1 MNIATGGSRIV
12 EGFDITLSDG
22 GDYTKYTLG
31 GTNKFLREG
40 ILLEVENKTTTGDG
54 NGDTPSG
61 GESSSTTPAVFQTRT
76 STTNGNWYA
85 LLVVCD
91 GSQSNETIN
100 TLKLREDRQNDK
112 ISALKS
118 GDIPVAIIQI
128 AANSA
133 ADATN
138 RKVQFLGFG
147 QPNQGLSIIDN
158 NTETIR
164 INKDGTIT
172 KGSGTLTLPSTT
184 GTIALTSDIQYT
196 SAIPNATA
204 SQTGLA
210 TSTQITKLDGIA
222 ASANNYSLPAATAN
236 ALGGVKVGTNLSID
250 GSGVLSATDTNTQLT
265 TEQVQDIVG
274 DMLVTNASHTNISA
288 SYDDNNDGA
297 IDLSLSATDVDV
309 SVSNLISRLSQVNSP
324 VSIGTG
330 VGVTMGGNLT
340 VSGNLVVSGSTTTLD
355 VANLAIEDNTI
366 LLNKNQTGNSSTDAG
381 IEVER
386 GNYTNVQIKWNETT
400 NRWTFT
406 NDGNN
411 YFNIP
416 ITSELANPYT
426 HPTYSTTNIDTTG
439 AEIVDSITTNST
451 GHITAMAKR
460 TLTLADLGYT
470 GSADA
475 NTYVHPNHSG
485 DVTSSAD
492 GATTISANAVTT
504 AKISDS
510 AVTGAKIADNAITD
524 VKVDSNA
531 AIAQSKISGLVS
543 SLAGKEP
550 ALTISDGLDRTNA
563 TLKLDITG
571 LTNENA
577 IDRTA
582 DFIAFHDNSVGLR
595 KVNLANVFSKL
606 TASDIPDLSGSYRAV
621 GTQIVNAD
629 VSNTAAISAD
639 KIAAGT
645 TNKLFTSTLESKLAG
660 IATGAEVNVQ
670 ANWNESSNS
679 SDAFIQNKPTIPSG
693 NQIID
698 WTASGAGTIH
708 ASNYT
713 NTTYSV
719 GDGGLSQK
727 NFTTAL
733 HDKLVGIAA
742 NANNFSLTNGS
753 VTNAHLAG
761 SIANSK
767 LDDIAQSKVT
777 GLVTA
782 LNSKVENLGD
792 LSITASASELNILD
806 GVTNVSA
813 TEIGYLDG
821 VTSSI
826 QTQLNAKLSSLAVT
840 GLSDISTFN
849 TSIDSGASNSGLA
862 STLAIKNYVDGKA
875 TVDTTYSLTTA
886 DGTDTNGDDDP
897 TFKTINLA
905 DNTSGSGSVVHLAVG
920 SGLGISRNAANNTL
934 TLTNTGSNLTKA
946 TLTPI
951 LASYN
956 GTETVNI
963 GDTDNDTTVNIRGN
977 LNVTGT
983 TTTVNQTQVNVQNAF
998 VFEGATGDDYETT
1011 LTITDPTADRT
1022 ITLPNITGTVIT
1034 SGDTSTVT
1042 NGMVASSA
1050 ITSAKLASNSVL
1062 TSKIASNAVTTAK
1075 ITNGAVTADKLA
1087 GSSVTTA
1094 KLNDG
1099 SVTVDKMDGV
1109 TSFGSGSIIS
1119 SAERTKLSGIETSA
1133 DVTDATNVASAGA
1146 VMDSDFSSNGFM
1158 KRTGAGSYTVDTN
1171 TYLTSLAVTGLSD
1184 INAFDTDLSSVSA
1197 SHDSLASAKAIKAYV
1212 DSNAGGGGSFNSF
1225 YLLDG
1230 TGTSVNV
1237 TDGKYVQFTQGTGIT
1252 ATWTDTN
1259 SGASGDPFDIT
1270 LTNTGV
1276 TSNVAGT
1283 GIGVSG
1289 ATGAVTI
1296 TNTDLGSSQNIFKTV
1311 AVSGQTDIVADSNSD
1326 TLNFVGGTN
1335 VTIATDASTDTITIN
1350 ASDTNTQISQ
1360 EQVEDYVAGL
1370 LTAGSNITLNY
1381 SDNNASAGTLTIA
1394 GTANDDVSVTNLKSA
1409 LNSDFGGDFTIGN
1422 QSDDTVTVSG
1432 SLTVGADLIV
1442 SGDTVTVN
1450 TSTLTVEDPLIS
1462 LGKNNSADSVD
1473 LGFYGRYNDGSNIRY
1488 SGLFRDA
1495 SDNDKWKLFSS
1506 TGNSNAEPTSTVNT
1520 TSGFSLG
1527 TLVASTFEGG
1537 LVGNATT
1544 ATTLA
1549 TARTIAGVSFDGSAD
1564 IALPLNNL
1572 TGTLAVSRGGT
1583 GLTSIAS
1590 LLNSN
1595 VSLAVADLSDI
1606 ASLDTDISSVSGSDD
1621 TLASAKAIKTYVDAQ
1636 FAGAGSG
1643 DMTGVDITAGNGISV
1658 TQNNT
1663 TSGNYTATISASG
1676 ITIAQLADS
1685 ALQTSSESFND
1696 NDTSLMT
1703 SAAIE
1708 DKILSYGYGTGS
1720 GNGDITSVVAGTGL
1734 SGGATSGDATLN
1746 LDFSEL
1752 TDMTGDIAG
1761 TTEFIL
1767 QDGTTESRKAA
1778 SEIKLSYFNNDANW
1792 NNYVHPTGAGNN
1804 HIPSGG
1810 SAGQFLKYSSSGTA
1824 TWATP
1829 SYTTE
1834 EQVEDF
1840 IAAMITAGNNIALN
1854 YDDTAG
1860 TLTITGTDTNTF
1872 RTITAGGN
1880 TLGSSETLAFTAG
1893 SNITISESGGAVTI
1907 ATTANNYSISS
1918 DLLDE
1923 DNMASNSATKVAS
1936 QQSIKAY
1943 VDSEVASL
1951 VDSAPTALDTL
1962 NELAAALG
1970 DDASFSTT
1978 MTTAL
1983 GNRLR
1988 VDTNSQGLTATQQ
2001 GYALDNLGITAS
2013 LAEINILTSGLSASD
2028 IPALDAAKITTG
2040 TFDAARIPTLNQN
2053 TTGSAGSLSATLA
2066 IASGGTGATSAS
2078 GARTAL
2084 GLGTAAV
2091 KAVAT
2096 DGSSG
2101 VADGESGLVT
2111 GNAVYDYITAQGF
2124 GTATGDITAVTIQ
2137 TDSGSGAKASDTD
2150 GSADFILQGSTGT
2163 DVTNSGTTITVGLD
2177 LAELADGTADVVGN
2191 ADELIYLDDGN
2202 QKRKLISEIK
2212 LGQFNNDQNWNN
2224 YTHPTHDGDD
2234 IDIDTTALTGATVIS
2249 NLDLNITTDTLGHVT
2264 DANASIATRNLTLA
2278 NLGFTGDADAT
2289 DDQTAAEITALL
2301 NDVASYTLG
2310 TNSGTITVGND
2321 LTVTG
2326 DLIVSGTT
2334 TTINTAT
2341 VEVEDNILQL
2351 NTTQGSPDTAT
2362 ATTSG
2367 ISIYRGVDGSNNPIT
2382 QASLIFDDTD
2392 DTWDLTN
2399 ALTVAGSNGITL
2411 DSGSIKIKNSGT
2423 QSYIDFYCEVSNAHY
2438 LRLQAPAHSAFSGN
2452 PTVTLPSTAGTLALT
2467 SSNIT
2472 GNAATATALAG
2483 NANANVVYA
2492 GPTSGSASAPA
2503 FRALVAADIPDL
2515 SGTYSTT
2522 DTVDMGDGF
2531 IVVGDSNSNAT
2542 TIVEGETLTIAGG
2555 TSISTDTSADGTLTI
2570 TNDAPHLATNLTQT
2584 NAANTLSIISST
2596 GTNVLIA
2603 EADGTKAGVM
2613 TVAHHD
2619 KLDGIET
2626 SADVTDTAN
2635 VKNALGA
2642 AMPNNALTIGDGNTA
2657 VSIPGNLNVTG
2668 TVTTNNVETVSTS
2681 NGVIFEGS
2689 TDDNHETTLVGGN
2702 PSTDITLT
2710 LPTSAGTLALSGASV
2725 NYSQLTGTVPT
2736 WNQNTTGTAAGLSS
2750 TLAIS
2755 SGGTGS
2761 TSAPM
2766 IGVITAANASA
2777 ARTALGLGTL
2787 ATLNSVAAGQI
2798 DANSVDSSE
2807 LKDGAVDESHLNVTN
2822 AAGSGTDNYL
2832 LSYNHAGG
2840 NFTWVA
2846 PVSAGISLDA
2856 LSVGSEDTPSGDG
2869 GIAYDE
2875 STGVFTYTPPVNITG
2890 NAATITVTANNTA
2903 NQTSYLLFANG
2914 AFGSKGAETDA
2925 QLYYNPSNNTLNANV
2940 LNSTNVITTTASAST
2955 SLTTPLVTN
2964 SNAVSITTTA
2974 NNGNIALSPHGTG
2987 QIREKGLKTKT
2998 GTYVETRHP
3007 DTGTPAANNATYAQ
3021 THGITKVQGSQSQ
3034 FGTISNG
3041 SAISVTGVLPS
3052 GSISAGSCGY
3062 RAIRGTIHIDAG
3074 LASNNIVMTQDFIAN
3089 ARTGN
3094 GGFTFISYGM
3104 VFDGQTDPPFLVS
3117 WDEVGTS
3124 DMPLKII
3131 NQMGTST
3138 TNSLRV
3144 WWDLTLFPEV

>member
-1 MNIATGGSRIV
+1 
-12 EGFDITLSDG
+12 
-22 GDYTKYTLG
+22 
-31 GTNKFLREG
+31 
-40 ILLEVENKTTTGDG
+40 
-54 NGDTPSG
+54 
-61 GESSSTTPAVFQTRT
+61 
-76 STTNGNWYA
+76 
-85 LLVVCD
+85 
-91 GSQSNETIN
+91 
-100 TLKLREDRQNDK
+100 
-112 ISALKS
+112 
-118 GDIPVAIIQI
+118 
-128 AANSA
+128 
-133 ADATN
+133 
-138 RKVQFLGFG
+138 
-147 QPNQGLSIIDN
+147 
-158 NTETIR
+158 
-164 INKDGTIT
+164 
-172 KGSGTLTLPSTT
+172 
-184 GTIALTSDIQYT
+184 
-196 SAIPNATA
+196 
-204 SQTGLA
+204 
-210 TSTQITKLDGIA
+210 
-222 ASANNYSLPAATAN
+222 
-236 ALGGVKVGTNLSID
+236 
-250 GSGVLSATDTNTQLT
+250 
-265 TEQVQDIVG
+265 
-274 DMLVTNASHTNISA
+274 
-288 SYDDNNDGA
+288 
-297 IDLSLSATDVDV
+297 
-309 SVSNLISRLSQVNSP
+309 
-324 VSIGTG
+324 
-330 VGVTMGGNLT
+330 
-340 VSGNLVVSGSTTTLD
+340 
-355 VANLAIEDNTI
+355 
-366 LLNKNQTGNSSTDAG
+366 
-381 IEVER
+381 
-386 GNYTNVQIKWNETT
+386 
-400 NRWTFT
+400 
-406 NDGNN
+406 
-411 YFNIP
+411 
-416 ITSELANPYT
+416 
-426 HPTYSTTNIDTTG
+426 
-439 AEIVDSITTNST
+439 
-451 GHITAMAKR
+451 
-460 TLTLADLGYT
+460 
-470 GSADA
+470 
-475 NTYVHPNHSG
+475 
-485 DVTSSAD
+485 
-492 GATTISANAVTT
+492 
-504 AKISDS
+504 
-510 AVTGAKIADNAITD
+510 
-524 VKVDSNA
+524 
-531 AIAQSKISGLVS
+531 
-543 SLAGKEP
+543 
-550 ALTISDGLDRTNA
+550 
-563 TLKLDITG
+563 
-571 LTNENA
+571 
-577 IDRTA
+577 
-582 DFIAFHDNSVGLR
+582 
-595 KVNLANVFSKL
+595 
-606 TASDIPDLSGSYRAV
+606 
-621 GTQIVNAD
+621 
-629 VSNTAAISAD
+629 
-639 KIAAGT
+639 
-645 TNKLFTSTLESKLAG
+645 
-660 IATGAEVNVQ
+660 
-670 ANWNESSNS
+670 
-679 SDAFIQNKPTIPSG
+679 
-693 NQIID
+693 
-698 WTASGAGTIH
+698 
-708 ASNYT
+708 
-713 NTTYSV
+713 
-719 GDGGLSQK
+719 
-727 NFTTAL
+727 
-733 HDKLVGIAA
+733 
-742 NANNFSLTNGS
+742 
-753 VTNAHLAG
+753 
-761 SIANSK
+761 
-767 LDDIAQSKVT
+767 
-777 GLVTA
+777 
-782 LNSKVENLGD
+782 
-792 LSITASASELNILD
+792 
-806 GVTNVSA
+806 
-813 TEIGYLDG
+813 
-821 VTSSI
+821 
-826 QTQLNAKLSSLAVT
+826 
-840 GLSDISTFN
+840 
-849 TSIDSGASNSGLA
+849 
-862 STLAIKNYVDGKA
+862 
-875 TVDTTYSLTTA
+875 
-886 DGTDTNGDDDP
+886 
-897 TFKTINLA
+897 
-905 DNTSGSGSVVHLAVG
+905 
-920 SGLGISRNAANNTL
+920 
-934 TLTNTGSNLTKA
+934 
-946 TLTPI
+946 
-951 LASYN
+951 
-956 GTETVNI
+956 
-963 GDTDNDTTVNIRGN
+963 
-977 LNVTGT
+977 
-983 TTTVNQTQVNVQNAF
+983 
-998 VFEGATGDDYETT
+998 
-1011 LTITDPTADRT
+1011 
-1022 ITLPNITGTVIT
+1022 
-1034 SGDTSTVT
+1034 
-1042 NGMVASSA
+1042 
-1050 ITSAKLASNSVL
+1050 
-1062 TSKIASNAVTTAK
+1062 
-1075 ITNGAVTADKLA
+1075 
-1087 GSSVTTA
+1087 
-1094 KLNDG
+1094 
-1099 SVTVDKMDGV
+1099 
-1109 TSFGSGSIIS
+1109 
-1119 SAERTKLSGIETSA
+1119 
-1133 DVTDATNVASAGA
+1133 
-1146 VMDSDFSSNGFM
+1146 MDSDFSSNGFM

-1283 GIGVSG
+1283 GIGVSS

-1311 AVSGQTDIVADSNSD
+1311 AVSGQSNIVADSNSD

-1394 GTANDDVSVTNLKSA
+1394 GTANDDVSVANLKST

-1422 QSDDTVTVSG
+1422 QSDDTLTVSG

-1606 ASLDTDISSVSGSDD
+1606 ASLDTDISSVSSNDD

-1643 DMTGVDITAGNGISV
+1643 DMTGVDITAGDGISV

-1676 ITIAQLADS
+1676 ITTAQLAGS

-1872 RTITAGGN
+1872 RTVRLTDGNILGG
-1880 TLGSSETLAFTAG
+1880 TEVLSFTAG
-1893 SNITISESGGAVTI
+1893 SNISLSESGGEITI

-1943 VDSEVASL
+1943 VDSQVSGL

-2013 LAEINILTSGLSASD
+2013 LAEINILASGLSASD
-2028 IPALDAAKITTG
+2028 IPALDAAKITSG

-2066 IASGGTGATSAS
+2066 IGSGGTGATTAS
-2078 GARTAL
+2078 GARSSL

-2124 GTATGDITAVTIQ
+2124 GTGSGDITAVTIQ
-2137 TDSGSGAKASDTD
+2137 TDSGSSNKASDTG

-2177 LAELADGTADVVGN
+2177 LAELADGGDDVVGS
-2191 ADELIYLDDGN
+2191 ADELIYLDDGT

-2249 NLDLNITTDTLGHVT
+2249 DLDLNITTDTLGHVT

-2278 NLGFTGDADAT
+2278 DLGFTGDADAT

-2321 LTVTG
+2321 LTVSNDLTVTG
-2326 DLIVSGTT
+2326 DLLVSGDTV
-2334 TTINTAT
+2334 TINTAT

-2367 ISIYRGVDGSNNPIT
+2367 ISIYRGNGVT
-2382 QASLIFDDTD
+2382 QASFTMLMI
-2392 DTWDLTN
+2392 L
-2399 ALTVAGSNGITL
+2399 GI
-2411 DSGSIKIKNSGT
+2411 
-2423 QSYIDFYCEVSNAHY
+2423 
-2438 LRLQAPAHSAFSGN
+2438 
-2452 PTVTLPSTAGTLALT
+2452 
-2467 SSNIT
+2467 
-2472 GNAATATALAG
+2472 
-2483 NANANVVYA
+2483 
-2492 GPTSGSASAPA
+2492 
-2503 FRALVAADIPDL
+2503 
-2515 SGTYSTT
+2515 
-2522 DTVDMGDGF
+2522 
-2531 IVVGDSNSNAT
+2531 
-2542 TIVEGETLTIAGG
+2542 
-2555 TSISTDTSADGTLTI
+2555 
-2570 TNDAPHLATNLTQT
+2570 
-2584 NAANTLSIISST
+2584 
-2596 GTNVLIA
+2596 
-2603 EADGTKAGVM
+2603 
-2613 TVAHHD
+2613 
-2619 KLDGIET
+2619 
-2626 SADVTDTAN
+2626 
-2635 VKNALGA
+2635 
-2642 AMPNNALTIGDGNTA
+2642 
-2657 VSIPGNLNVTG
+2657 
-2668 TVTTNNVETVSTS
+2668 
-2681 NGVIFEGS
+2681 
-2689 TDDNHETTLVGGN
+2689 
-2702 PSTDITLT
+2702 
-2710 LPTSAGTLALSGASV
+2710 
-2725 NYSQLTGTVPT
+2725 
-2736 WNQNTTGTAAGLSS
+2736 
-2750 TLAIS
+2750 
-2755 SGGTGS
+2755 
-2761 TSAPM
+2761 
-2766 IGVITAANASA
+2766 
-2777 ARTALGLGTL
+2777 
-2787 ATLNSVAAGQI
+2787 
-2798 DANSVDSSE
+2798 
-2807 LKDGAVDESHLNVTN
+2807 
-2822 AAGSGTDNYL
+2822 
-2832 LSYNHAGG
+2832 
-2840 NFTWVA
+2840 
-2846 PVSAGISLDA
+2846 
-2856 LSVGSEDTPSGDG
+2856 
-2869 GIAYDE
+2869 
-2875 STGVFTYTPPVNITG
+2875 
-2890 NAATITVTANNTA
+2890 
-2903 NQTSYLLFANG
+2903 
-2914 AFGSKGAETDA
+2914 
-2925 QLYYNPSNNTLNANV
+2925 
-2940 LNSTNVITTTASAST
+2940 
-2955 SLTTPLVTN
+2955 
-2964 SNAVSITTTA
+2964 
-2974 NNGNIALSPHGTG
+2974 
-2987 QIREKGLKTKT
+2987 
-2998 GTYVETRHP
+2998 
-3007 DTGTPAANNATYAQ
+3007 
-3021 THGITKVQGSQSQ
+3021 
-3034 FGTISNG
+3034 
-3041 SAISVTGVLPS
+3041 
-3052 GSISAGSCGY
+3052 
-3062 RAIRGTIHIDAG
+3062 
-3074 LASNNIVMTQDFIAN
+3074 
-3089 ARTGN
+3089 
-3094 GGFTFISYGM
+3094 
-3104 VFDGQTDPPFLVS
+3104 
-3117 WDEVGTS
+3117 
-3124 DMPLKII
+3124 
-3131 NQMGTST
+3131 
-3138 TNSLRV
+3138 
-3144 WWDLTLFPEV
+3144 

>member
-1 MNIATGGSRIV
+1 MSLRTNPNFISTLSASPSLRITDGTDSLHSGLINSLNIATGGNRIIN
-12 EGFDITLSDG
+12 GFNITLSEGTTYTVYTITSATNTYLRDG
-22 GDYTKYTLG
+22 ILSTIAQNTAVTQSITMASSSSPTYLMLVIASGSPDTLA
-31 GTNKFLREG
+31 LREHTVANKVAP
-40 ILLEVENKTTTGDG
+40 LLAD
-54 NGDTPSG
+54 
-61 GESSSTTPAVFQTRT
+61 
-76 STTNGNWYA
+76 
-85 LLVVCD
+85 
-91 GSQSNETIN
+91 
-100 TLKLREDRQNDK
+100 
-112 ISALKS
+112 
-118 GDIPVAIIQI
+118 DIPIAIIEV
-128 AANSA
+128 AANSSA
-133 ADATN
+133 KATD
-138 RKVQFLGFG
+138 RRVQFLGYE
-147 QPNQGLSIIDN
+147 QTNQGLSIIDN
-158 NTETIR
+158 NAETIR

-210 TSTQITKLDGIA
+210 TSTQISKLDGIA
-222 ASANNYSLPAATAN
+222 ANANNYSLPAATAN
-236 ALGGVKVGTNLSID
+236 ALGGIKVGTNLSID
-250 GSGVLSATDTNTQLT
+250 GNGVLSSTDTNTQLSD
-265 TEQVQDIVG
+265 EQVQDIVG
-274 DMLVTNASHTNISA
+274 AMFSGNTETGISA
-288 SYDDNNDGA
+288 TYQDSDGT
-297 IDLSLSATDVDV
+297 IDLSVTALNDDV
-309 SVSNLISRLSQVNSP
+309 SVSNLESRLPQIDSP
-324 VSIGTG
+324 VTIGNG

-340 VSGNLVVSGSTTTLD
+340 VNGNLVVSGSTTTLD

-470 GSADA
+470 GDTNA
-475 NTYVHPNHSG
+475 NEYVHPNHSG

-510 AVTGAKIADNAITD
+510 AVTGAKLASNSITD

-531 AIAQSKISGLVS
+531 AIAQSKISGLVA

-582 DFIAFHDNSVGLR
+582 DFIAFHDSSDGLR
-595 KVNLANVFSKL
+595 KVNLANIFSKL

-645 TNKLFTSTLESKLAG
+645 TNKLFTSTLEAKLAG

-719 GDGGLSQK
+719 GDGGLTQK

-792 LSITASASELNILD
+792 LGITASASELNILD

-840 GLSDISTFN
+840 GLSDISNFD

-886 DGTDTNGDDDP
+886 DGLDTNGDNDP

-920 SGLGISRNAANNTL
+920 AGLGISRNAANNTL
-934 TLTNTGSNLTKA
+934 TLTNTGSSLTKA

-951 LASYN
+951 LASYD
-956 GTETVNI
+956 GTDTLNI

-977 LNVTGT
+977 LNVLGT

-1042 NGMVASSA
+1042 NGMIASSA

-1062 TSKIASNAVTTAK
+1062 TSKIASNAISTAK
-1075 ITNGAVTADKLA
+1075 IANGAVTSAKIGTYA
-1087 GSSVTTA
+1087 VGSSNIGNEVVITRTVADDAITYA
-1094 KLNDG
+1094 KIQNVSADERILG
-1099 SVTVDKMDGV
+1099 RVSGADGV
-1109 TSFGSGSIIS
+1109 I
-1119 SAERTKLSGIETSA
+1119 EELTKTQVLTMINVEDGA

-1212 DSNAGGGGSFNSF
+1212 DATAGGGSFNSF

-1283 GIGVSG
+1283 GIGVSS

-1311 AVSGQTDIVADSNSD
+1311 AVSGQSNIVADSNSD

-1335 VTIATDASTDTITIN
+1335 VTISTDADTDTITIN

-1422 QSDDTVTVSG
+1422 QSDDTLTVSG

-1606 ASLDTDISSVSGSDD
+1606 ASLDTDISSVSSNDD

-1643 DMTGVDITAGNGISV
+1643 DMTGVDITAGDGISV

-1676 ITIAQLADS
+1676 ITTAQLAGS
-1685 ALQTSSESFND
+1685 ALQTSSESFNN

-1872 RTITAGGN
+1872 RTVRLTDGNILGG
-1880 TLGSSETLAFTAG
+1880 TEVLSFTAG
-1893 SNITISESGGAVTI
+1893 SNISLSESGGEITI
-1907 ATTANNYSISS
+1907 ASS
-1918 DLLDE
+1918 TLPLIDSDT
-1923 DNMASNSATKVAS
+1923 MTGASATNVAS
-1936 QQSIKAY
+1936 AESVKAY
-1943 VDSEVASL
+1943 VDTSISNL
-1951 VDSAPTALDTL
+1951 INGAPNALDTL
-1962 NELAAALG
+1962 NELAVALQSNDSDITG
-1970 DDASFSTT
+1970 I
-1978 MTTAL
+1978 TTAL

-2013 LAEINILTSGLSASD
+2013 LAEINILTGGLSASD
-2028 IPALDAAKITTG
+2028 
-2040 TFDAARIPTLNQN
+2040 IPTLNQN

-2066 IASGGTGATSAS
+2066 IGSGGTGATTAS
-2078 GARTAL
+2078 GARSSL

-2124 GTATGDITAVTIQ
+2124 GTGSGDITAVTIQ
-2137 TDSGSGAKASDTD
+2137 TDSGSSNKASDTG

-2177 LAELADGTADVVGN
+2177 LAELADGGDDVVGS
-2191 ADELIYLDDGN
+2191 ADELIYLDDGT

-2249 NLDLNITTDTLGHVT
+2249 DLDLNITTDTLGHVT

-2278 NLGFTGDADAT
+2278 DLGFTGDADAT

-2326 DLIVSGTT
+2326 DLLVSGDTV
-2334 TTINTAT
+2334 TINTAT

-2367 ISIYRGVDGSNNPIT
+2367 ISIYRGNGVT
-2382 QASLIFDDTD
+2382 QASFIFDDAD

-2399 ALTVAGSNGITL
+2399 NLTLGGVLTATNAVLTTPNL
-2411 DSGSIKIKNSGT
+2411 GT
-2423 QSYIDFYCEVSNAHY
+2423 PSAINLSNATN
-2438 LRLQAPAHSAFSGN
+2438 APTWN
-2452 PTVTLPSTAGTLALT
+2452 QDT
-2467 SSNIT
+2467 T
-2472 GNAATATALAG
+2472 GNAATVTVTLDEST
-2483 NANANVVYA
+2483 NANNVITFVR
-2492 GPTSGSASAPA
+2492 S
-2503 FRALVAADIPDL
+2503 
-2515 SGTYSTT
+2515 
-2522 DTVDMGDGF
+2522 
-2531 IVVGDSNSNAT
+2531 
-2542 TIVEGETLTIAGG
+2542 
-2555 TSISTDTSADGTLTI
+2555 DGTLAKDGNLRYNPSLDTLTAPTI
-2570 TNDAPHLATNLTQT
+2570 QTSVNANLKALSLNSEVQSVNSIKDEDNMASNSDSALATQQSIKAYVDNNALMDSEVTNLAQVKAFDSSDYAT
-2584 NAANTLSIISST
+2584 AAQ
-2596 GTNVLIA
+2596 
-2603 EADGTKAGVM
+2603 GTKADSAQQPPSEGAFVNGDK
-2613 TVAHHD
+2613 T
-2619 KLDGIET
+2619 KLDGIEA

-2635 VKNALGA
+2635 VKTALGA

-2657 VSIPGNLNVTG
+2657 VSIPGNLTVTG

-2689 TDDNHETTLVGGN
+2689 TDDEHETTLVGGN
-2702 PSTDITLT
+2702 PTEDITLT

-2725 NYSQLTGTVPT
+2725 NYSQLTGTAPT

-2755 SGGTGS
+2755 SGGTGA

-2766 IGVITAANASA
+2766 IGVITAANAGA
-2777 ARTALGLGTL
+2777 ARSALGLGTL
-2787 ATLNSVAAGQI
+2787 ATLSSVAGGQI
-2798 DANSVDSSE
+2798 DANAVDSSE
-2807 LKDGAVDESHLNVTN
+2807 LKDGAVQESHLDVTN

-2832 LSYNHAGG
+2832 LSYNHAGQ

-2856 LSVGSEDTPSGDG
+2856 LSVGSEASPSGDG
-2869 GIAYDE
+2869 GIAYDDT
-2875 STGVFTYTPPVNITG
+2875 TGVFTYTPPLNITG
-2890 NAATITVTANNTA
+2890 NAATITVSANNT
-2903 NQTSYLLFANG
+2903 TDETVYLLFADG

-3007 DTGTPAANNATYAQ
+3007 DTGTPAASNATYAQ

-3074 LASNNIVMTQDFIAN
+3074 LTSNNIVMTQDFIAN

-3094 GGFTFISYGM
+3094 GGFTFTSYGM
-3104 VFDGQTDPPFLVS
+3104 VFDGQTDPPFLVA
-3117 WDEVGTS
+3117 WDEVGTN

-3138 TNSLRV
+3138 TNTLRV
-3144 WWDLTLFPEV
+3144 WWDLTLFPQV